1 MHLDLIGKYSKTIS
15 QQQPGVAIIKHNFS
29 LTCMA
34 MINLTTGWFKIF
46 EILMYDLDEVTNVN
60 GEYVYKSSAGVS
72 QLFNNTWL
80 CRYPRPCKVVLDNG
94 SEF

>member
-1 MHLDLIGKYSKTIS
+1 
-15 QQQPGVAIIKHNFS
+15 
-29 LTCMA
+29 

-80 CRYPRPCKVVLDNG
+80 CRYPRLQKAVLDNR
-94 SEF
+94 SKFKQYFNPLLKEFNIKPALTTIKKPTS